1 MINKL
6 ILVMIAVLVG
16 VELAEQIQTSIA
28 TSTGVG
34 GTFENTSA
42 GAILALVPLLFVV
55 GILVYT
61 LLLSKNSK

>member
-28 TSTGVG
+28 ASTGVG
-34 GTFENTSA
+34 GVFVDTSA
-42 GAILALVPLLFVV
+42 GAILVLVPLLFVV

-61 LLLSKNSK
+61 LILSRQRG